1 MWRTLL
7 CIIRSKCRYN
17 VLFIPDSGKLDDDDD
32 DDDGVEVTTRT
43 QHHYSSSTLL
53 MMNNDAVYE
62 SLPKV
67 CYCS

>member
-17 VLFIPDSGKLDDDDD
+17 VLFIPDSGKLDDDD